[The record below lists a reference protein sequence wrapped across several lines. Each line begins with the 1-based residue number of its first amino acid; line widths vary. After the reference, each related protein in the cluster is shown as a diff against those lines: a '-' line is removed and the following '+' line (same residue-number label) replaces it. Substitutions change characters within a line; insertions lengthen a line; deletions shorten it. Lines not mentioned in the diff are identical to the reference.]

1 MFQSNTNI
9 VINSN
14 KEVFLFQLANE
25 GEIIYTIFDSSL
37 NPLVSKSLDDK
48 NILKYT
54 THIDENNI
62 INIAA
67 LINTGELNYYK
78 YDDQKWSKT
87 TIAKFDMK
95 SNIYNQIELL
105 MVKSTLHIIYNYSNL
120 INSNIWTIQH
130 VVYGSDE
137 KHNAIRYISK
147 RIPDPFSVDIDK
159 QGTIHLLYR
168 NNISNPQIYHSFYS
182 PYTKAWSSISKQ
194 ISSDNSNNFLPFLFI
209 DSQDNLHGLWLEEI
223 DGKKQIKYL
232 RMSSIG
238 KEKYIWK
245 EISLP
250 YIQLSKY
257 PPIIFEEN
265 NKLKLIFMSN
275 DSIGYL
281 YSSDYGNTWV
291 KGKNTKPLNED
302 LTLVKAKSNSDKLNY
317 IYCNLSNS
325 PRFYFL
331 DSFLYKEPIKIFE
344 NPIVESESK
353 ITTLEPTEPKPDLI
367 DELDSKLN
375 DILDN
380 HDSIVYI
387 LTQILDNQ
395 KNIDNKLDN
404 IQNSINSKKPSFFDR
419 LFN

>member
-1 MFQSNTNI
+1 MFQPNTNI

-14 KEVFLFQLANE
+14 KEVFLFELANE
-25 GEIIYTIFDSSL
+25 GEIIHTIFDSSL
-37 NPLVSKSLDDK
+37 KKLDSKSLNDK

-62 INIAA
+62 VHIIALTNI
-67 LINTGELNYYK
+67 GELNYYK
-78 YDDQKWSKT
+78 YADQKWSKT

-95 SNIYNQIELL
+95 SNIYNQIEIL
-105 MVKSTLHIIYNYSNL
+105 MVKNTLHVIYNYSNI

-147 RIPDPFSVDIDK
+147 RTPDPFSVDIDK

-223 DGKKQIKYL
+223 DGKEKIKYL

-265 NKLKLIFMSN
+265 NKLKLIFLSN
-275 DSIGYL
+275 DNIGYL

-291 KGKNTKPLNED
+291 KGKNTEPLNQEPI
-302 LTLVKAKSNSDKLNY
+302 LAKAKSNPDKLNY
-317 IYCNLSNS
+317 IYCNLSDG

-331 DSFLYKEPIKIFE
+331 DSFLYKEPIK
-344 NPIVESESK
+344 NTLVESENK
-353 ITTLEPTEPKPDLI
+353 TITPEPTELKPDFL

-395 KNIDNKLDN
+395 KNMNNKLDN
-404 IQNSINSKKPSFFDR
+404 IQNSINSKKASFFER